1 MIFYRDDGWW
11 ECENANEEKGYL
23 PKNFLKPYIKYSDVM
38 QEEPTTPVSPRSGKA
53 LWGNVKKAL
62 TEVSEYL
69 KKLTKKIIKIYI
81 SFFFYMLCGKQWTF
95 CFAWF
100 RNSNYCTHFTFIY
113 IILDLSAL

>member
-62 TEVSEYL
+62 TEVSIL
-69 KKLTKKIIKIYI
+69 KNYKKIVFLS
-81 SFFFYMLCGKQWTF
+81 SFICYVE
-95 CFAWF
+95 
-100 RNSNYCTHFTFIY
+100 NSGLFVLHGFGIQTVVH
-113 IILDLSAL
+113 ILL